1 MAIVITEEASVND
14 IDEAMRHIQNMLAEP
29 GVEKN
34 RRNLLLESLD
44 DLLDAR
50 LEITQSEQF
59 LLELEQEAENG
70 NQRSSTNN
78 PKALPE
84 QSA

>member
-1 MAIVITEEASVND
+1 MAIVITEEASVTD

-29 GVEKN
+29 GIEKN
-34 RRNLLLESLD
+34 RRNILLSSLD

-50 LEITQSEQF
+50 LEITQMQDF
-59 LLELEQEAENG
+59 LLELEQEAEHG
-70 NQRSSTNN
+70 NQGSSANN
-78 PKALPE
+78 IKALPE

>member
-1 MAIVITEEASVND
+1 MAIVITEEASVTD

-29 GVEKN
+29 GIEKN
-34 RRNLLLESLD
+34 RRNILLSSLD

-50 LEITQSEQF
+50 LEITQLQEF
-59 LLELEQEAENG
+59 LIELEQEVDYG
-70 NQRSSTNN
+70 NQGSSTNHL
-78 PKALPE
+78 KALPE

>member
-1 MAIVITEEASVND
+1 MAIVITEEASVTD

-29 GVEKN
+29 GIEKN
-34 RRNLLLESLD
+34 RRNLLLSSLD

-50 LEITQSEQF
+50 LEITQIQDF
-59 LLELEQEAENG
+59 LLELEQEADYG
-70 NQRSSTNN
+70 NQGSSTNN
-78 PKALPE
+78 IKTLPE

>member
-1 MAIVITEEASVND
+1 MAIVITEEASVSD

-29 GVEKN
+29 GIEKN
-34 RRNLLLESLD
+34 RRNILLESLD

-50 LEITQSEQF
+50 LEITQTEQF

-70 NQRSSTNN
+70 NQRSSANN
-78 PKALPE
+78 LKALPK
-84 QSA
+84 

>member
-1 MAIVITEEASVND
+1 MAIVITEEASVSD

-29 GVEKN
+29 GMEKN
-34 RRNLLLESLD
+34 RRNILLESLD

-50 LEITQSEQF
+50 LEITQLQEF
-59 LLELEQEAENG
+59 LIELETEANNG
-70 NQRSSTNN
+70 NQGSSVNH

-84 QSA
+84 

>member
-1 MAIVITEEASVND
+1 MAIVITEEASVTD

-29 GVEKN
+29 GIEKN
-34 RRNLLLESLD
+34 RRNILLSSLD

-50 LEITQSEQF
+50 LEITQTQEF
-59 LLELEQEAENG
+59 LLELEQEANNG
-70 NQRSSTNN
+70 NQGSSTNN
-78 PKALPE
+78 IKALPE